1 MPTPDASIVA
11 LHAAASACV
20 DAVRDGASALSD
32 EVLLADQRALAA
44 AARLVEVAAAAL
56 AAEVAHRSR
65 RELGYQGL
73 AQRRGARSPEAL
85 VQQVTGG
92 SLVSARRLVR
102 VGTLVAGLDAGLDAP
117 ESAEPWLAP
126 VLRAASLGALS
137 AEAVEVIRVG
147 LGSPTESVSADALAE
162 AARTLADEATTA
174 TVDRLARRARELRD
188 DLDFAGVALREQQLR
203 ERRFLRLVPQWDGM
217 TRVTGLLDPESAAI
231 IGGAIDAATSPR
243 RGGPRF
249 VDPESAAAAEALLA
263 DERTTEQIALDALV
277 ELVDAALR
285 SPDTSR
291 IGARR
296 PDVRVLVT
304 QRDLDRRSGIGYLEG
319 QSATVSIDTVERI
332 ACDGGL
338 TPILFND
345 HGQALNLGRSQRL
358 HNQKQRIAIATR
370 DGGCI
375 VPDCERPPAWTEVH
389 HITEFSRGGRTDV
402 ADGVLL
408 CRHHHMLVHN
418 NRWRID
424 REGDVYWLVPPPE
437 VDPLRTPIMLL
448 TKSAAMRRMLAT
460 A

>member
-1 MPTPDASIVA
+1 MTTLHASIAA
-11 LHAAASACV
+11 LHAAASGCA
-20 DAVRDGASALSD
+20 DGVREEASSLSD

-73 AQRRGARSPEAL
+73 AQKRGARTPEAL

-102 VGTLVAGLDAGLDAP
+102 VGTLVAGLDAP
-117 ESAEPWLAP
+117 ESTEPWLSP
-126 VLRAASLGALS
+126 VLRAASVGGLS
-137 AEAVEVIRVG
+137 AEAVEVIRLG

-162 AARTLADEATTA
+162 AARTLADEAATA

-188 DLDFAGVALREQQLR
+188 DLDLAGVAEREQQLR
-203 ERRFLRLVPQWDGM
+203 EKRFLRLVPQVDGM
-217 TRVTGLLDPESAAI
+217 TRITGLLDPESAAI
-231 IGGAIDAATSPR
+231 VGGVIDAATSPR

-249 VDPESAAAAEALLA
+249 VDPDAAAAAEALVA
-263 DERTTEQIALDALV
+263 DARTTEQIALDALV
-277 ELVDAALR
+277 EVVDIALR
-285 SPDTSR
+285 ATPSTL
-291 IGARR
+291 GARR
-296 PDVRVLVT
+296 AEVRVLVT
-304 QRDLDRRSGIGYLEG
+304 QKDLDRRAGVGYLEG
-319 QSATVSIDTVERI
+319 QSSTVSLDTVERM

-338 TPILFND
+338 IPILFSD
-345 HGQALNLGRSQRL
+345 HGEALNLGRSQRL
-358 HNQKQRIAIATR
+358 HNAKQRIAIATR
-370 DGGCI
+370 DGGCV
-375 VPDCERPPAWTEVH
+375 VPDCDRPPAWTEVH
-389 HITEFSRGGRTDV
+389 HITEFSHGGRTDV

-418 NRWRID
+418 NGWRIE
-424 REGDVYWLVPPPE
+424 REGDCYWLVPPPE
-437 VDPLRTPIMLL
+437 VDPRRTPILLL

>member
-1 MPTPDASIVA
+1 MPTSDTSIAA
-11 LHAAASACV
+11 LHAAASACA
-20 DAVRDGASALSD
+20 DAVRSGVSSLSD
-32 EVLLADQRALAA
+32 DALLEQQRAVAA
-44 AARLVEVAAAAL
+44 AARLLEVAAAGL
-56 AAEVAHRSR
+56 AAEIGHRSR

-73 AQRRGARSPEAL
+73 AQKRGARTPEAL

-102 VGTLVAGLDAGLDAP
+102 VGTMVAGLDAP
-117 ESAEPWLAP
+117 ESPEPWLSP
-126 VLRAASLGALS
+126 VLRAASLGVLS
-137 AEAVEVIRVG
+137 AEAVEAVRVG
-147 LGSPTESVSADALAE
+147 LGSPTESVSADALAQ
-162 AARTLADEATTA
+162 AARTLAAEASTA

-188 DLDFAGVALREQQLR
+188 DLDLAGVALRETQLR
-203 ERRFLRLVPQWDGM
+203 DKRFLRLVPQVDGM
-217 TRVTGLLDPESAAI
+217 TRLTALLDPESAAI

-249 VDPESAAAAEALLA
+249 VDPDSAAAAEALLA
-263 DERTTEQIALDALV
+263 DERTTEQIALDALI

-285 SPDTSR
+285 STHTSR
-291 IGARR
+291 LGARR

-304 QRDLDRRSGIGYLEG
+304 QRDLDRRCGIGYLEG
-319 QSATVSIDTVERI
+319 QSASVSLDTVERL

-338 TPILFND
+338 IPILFDDN
-345 HGQALNLGRSQRL
+345 GQALNLGRSQRL

-375 VPDCERPPAWTEVH
+375 APECDRPPAWTEVH
-389 HITEFSRGGRTDV
+389 HINEFGRGGLTDV

-418 NRWRID
+418 NRWRIKRHRD
-424 REGDVYWLVPPPE
+424 DYRLIPPPE
-437 VDPLRTPIMLL
+437 VDPLQTPILL
-448 TKSAAMRRMLAT
+448 ASKSPAIRRMLAT